1 MSVSAVAASHVMPV
15 TPERAEGPGPDTDGD
30 SDDKGVANTAA
41 VQPAPTAPGTGTA
54 VNKVA

>member
-1 MSVSAVAASHVMPV
+1 MSVSAVAASHVMPI

-30 SDDKGVANTAA
+30 SDDKGVANAA
-41 VQPAPTAPGTGTA
+41 TVQPAPTAPGVGSA